1 MRDQTPDNPI
11 YRVRQSGVM
20 RDIAANTPERYIVD
34 QLQTLS
40 KRFSEEGL
48 TSRHP
53 SGTCLPQTHGAH
65 GVFGGRS
72 RCAASVVPSPPTPVK
87 PWNAA

>member
-34 QLQTLS
+34 QLGSL
-40 KRFSEEGL
+40 L
-48 TSRHP
+48 TRNSNP
-53 SGTCLPQTHGAH
+53 LPFPIVLDLTAMCP
-65 GVFGGRS
+65 RL
-72 RCAASVVPSPPTPVK
+72 T
-87 PWNAA
+87 